1 MSKVT
6 SPPLVPAN
14 RMGVTSMH
22 QADDQAR
29 LSGIV
34 RAFPQIRD
42 GVLVDVGCRRASGQ
56 VRPDRNLRYYGL
68 DRIGTADVLADLAQG
83 LPFVD
88 QGVDIVLAL
97 DVLEHVDDIHA
108 AFAEVCRVAS
118 RLVAITLP
126 NVYEIKGRWRFLRGA
141 PLSGK
146 YGLPDEAPPDR
157 HRWIFSLDEA
167 RRFCRECG
175 MRSGFAV
182 LAETCLV
189 GAARGYGIGERMV
202 ARWPNLLAPTYG
214 VLLERMPSA

>member
-1 MSKVT
+1 MD
-6 SPPLVPAN
+6 
-14 RMGVTSMH
+14 VTSMRYG
-22 QADDQAR
+22 DDQAR

-56 VRPDRNLRYYGL
+56 ALPPGRNLRYYGL
-68 DRIGTADVLADLAQG
+68 DRVGTADVVADLAQG

-88 QGVDIVLAL
+88 EGVDIVLAL

-126 NVYEIKGRWRFLRGA
+126 NVYEIKGRWRFLRGS

-146 YGLPDEAPPDR
+146 YGLPAEAPPDR
-157 HRWIFSLDEA
+157 HRWMFSLDEA

-175 MRSGFAV
+175 PRCGFAV
-182 LAETCLV
+182 VAETCLV
-189 GAARGYGIGERMV
+189 GAARGYGIGERIV

-214 VLLERMPSA
+214 VLLQRKAVSA

>member
-1 MSKVT
+1 
-6 SPPLVPAN
+6 
-14 RMGVTSMH
+14 MGVTSMRGG
-22 QADDQAR
+22 DDEAR

-42 GVLVDVGCRRASGQ
+42 GVLVDVGCRRASG
-56 VRPDRNLRYYGL
+56 RALAGRNLRYYGL
-68 DRIGTADVLADLAQG
+68 DRIGVADVRADLAQG

-88 QGVDIVLAL
+88 HGVDIVLAL

-118 RLVAITLP
+118 RFLAITLP
-126 NVYEIKGRWRFLRGA
+126 NVYEIKGRWRFLRGS

-146 YGLPDEAPPDR
+146 YGLPDEVPSDR
-157 HRWIFSLDEA
+157 HRWIFSLSEA

-175 MRSGFAV
+175 LRCGFAV
-182 LAETCLV
+182 VAETCLV
-189 GAARGYGIGERMV
+189 GTARGCGIGERMV

-214 VLLERMPSA
+214 VLLQRIP